1 MNATIDFIP
10 HKNGVDPV
18 KTATGFAPLIPGAN
32 ESGSWQATP
41 DSGTLSPRSD
51 SLLLTAC
58 PSSSAQTETL
68 ELCPRS
74 KSPQVK
80 TYRPLARRLIHFI
93 CKGLVLN
100 HHKLA
105 ETKQKTK
112 QNRIH

>member
-74 KSPQVK
+74 KTPKSKLSVLSPVDSFI
-80 TYRPLARRLIHFI
+80 LICNGF
-93 CKGLVLN
+93 VLN
-100 HHKLA
+100 HRGLRWQ
-105 ETKQKTK
+105 KQRGNQTE
-112 QNRIH
+112 